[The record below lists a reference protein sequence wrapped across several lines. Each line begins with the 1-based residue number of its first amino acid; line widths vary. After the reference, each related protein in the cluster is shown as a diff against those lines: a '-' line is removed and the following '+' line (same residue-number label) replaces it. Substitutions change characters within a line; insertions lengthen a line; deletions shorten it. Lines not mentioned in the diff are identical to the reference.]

1 MLFQRRLGERVSS
14 YLIIA
19 LAAFFAG
26 GLNAIAGGG
35 SFLTFPAL
43 VFIGLPP
50 VTANAT
56 STLAVFPGYLGSA
69 MGFRDDVAKVERATL
84 VRFVII
90 ALIGG
95 LAGSLLLLVTS
106 NELFSFIV
114 PWLLLLATILFAFGD
129 WMRAKLSDMSL
140 PETPALM
147 IVSIYGGYFN
157 GGLGIILL
165 SLFSA
170 LGMRDLNIM
179 NGLKSWLSFA
189 LSAISVATFAVAGI
203 IAWSE
208 AGIMMIASTIGGY
221 TGAHLARA
229 LPRPVM
235 RGFIVLV
242 GMVMSAVFFWRQF
255 S

>member
-1 MLFQRRLGERVSS
+1 MTS

-19 LAAFFAG
+19 VAAFFAG

-50 VTANAT
+50 IAANAT

-69 MGFRDDVAKVERATL
+69 LGFSKDIAKVERSL
-84 VRFVII
+84 FVRYIVI

-106 NELFSFIV
+106 NDLFSVIV

-129 WMRAKLSDMSL
+129 WLRARLAHMRV
-140 PETPALM
+140 PEKSALM

-170 LGMRDLNIM
+170 LGMRDLNVM
-179 NGLKSWLSFA
+179 NGLKAWLSFA
-189 LSAISVATFAVAGI
+189 LSAISVATFAAAGI
-203 IAWSE
+203 IAWGE
-208 AGIMMIASTIGGY
+208 AGVMMVASTIGGY
-221 TGAHLARA
+221 GGAYIARR
-229 LPRPVM
+229 LPRSFV
-235 RGFIVLV
+235 RVFIVAV
-242 GMVMSAVFFWRQF
+242 GLIMSAVFFWRL